1 MVVAVMSGFVASLAA
16 PWLHRLARGIT
27 GWIIALLPLSIFLYF
42 ASFAGAIGAGAT
54 FSFSHAWVP
63 SLGVSL
69 SFYLDGLS
77 LLFVLLISG
86 IGTLILIYAG
96 GYLAG
101 HPQLGSFYGYLL
113 MFMASMLG
121 VSLANNLLSLFVF
134 WELTSVSS
142 YLLIG
147 FDHEKE
153 ASRSAALKALLVT
166 GGGGLAMLAG
176 LVLLNQVSGTTEI
189 SELVLHGEAVRSH
202 QLYLPI
208 LLLIL
213 LGAFTK
219 SAQAPFHFWLPAAM
233 EAPTPVSAYL
243 HSATMVKAGIY
254 LLARMSPVLG
264 GTIPWVTI
272 VTLVGAVT
280 MLVGAYLALY
290 YSNLKRILAYTTI
303 SSLGTLVLLLGIGT
317 SGAIK
322 AAMVFLLAH
331 ALYKGAM
338 FMIAGTVYHETGTQD
353 ADELGGLRRLMPITA
368 LIAGLAAVSLAGFG
382 PVLSFIGKELLLEAV
397 LEAPQFW
404 LLFTITVVVAG
415 AVNVAMA
422 FVVGYKP
429 FFGSERPTPKHA
441 HEAPISLWLGPAILA
456 ILGIGI
462 GVFPAVVAAN
472 LIAPAV
478 LAVYG
483 EPISVVL
490 ALWHGLNPALFMS
503 LLSVL
508 TGYGLFKTWEA
519 WRKRTSQL
527 ERFLSWGPTWWYDK
541 SLDLL
546 NDVARNLTGLI
557 QSGRLHHYI
566 TIIIFTTLG
575 LVGYTFVTRGV
586 RLSFQSLPELRFYE
600 AGLAILILLAAL
612 AAVRSRSR
620 LSAVAALGVVGFGV
634 ALTFVLFGAP
644 DLAMTQLMIET
655 MTVILLVL
663 VLYHLPGFARLSTR
677 VQRRVDAVIAL
688 SAGAMMTLL
697 VLVATSVEQFPPIS
711 GYFAENS
718 YRLGHGRNIV
728 NVILVDFRALDTM
741 GEITVLAL
749 AGVGVFALLKLRLG
763 KEGRPR
769 K

>member
-1 MVVAVMSGFVASLAA
+1 MEVAVMSGFVASLAA
-16 PWLHRLARGIT
+16 PWLHKLARGIT

-42 ASFAGAIGAGAT
+42 ASFAGAIGAGVT
-54 FSFSHAWVP
+54 FSFSRAWVP
-63 SLGVSL
+63 SLGVNL

-86 IGTLILIYAG
+86 IGTLIVIYAG

-101 HPQLGSFYGYLL
+101 HPQLGSFYGYVL

-134 WELTSVSS
+134 WELTSLSS

-176 LVLLNQVSGTTEI
+176 LVLLNQVSGATEI

-331 ALYKGAM
+331 ALYKGA
-338 FMIAGTVYHETGTQD
+338 IVHDRWDGLPRDRHSRCGRAGRAAADD
-353 ADELGGLRRLMPITA
+353 ANHCSDCRARRSVPGRVWAGAEFYRKRA
-368 LIAGLAAVSLAGFG
+368 LARSGPGSASILAAFHDYSYSCRGCKCRHGF
-382 PVLSFIGKELLLEAV
+382 
-397 LEAPQFW
+397 
-404 LLFTITVVVAG
+404 
-415 AVNVAMA
+415 
-422 FVVGYKP
+422 
-429 FFGSERPTPKHA
+429 R
-441 HEAPISLWLGPAILA
+441 
-456 ILGIGI
+456 
-462 GVFPAVVAAN
+462 
-472 LIAPAV
+472 
-478 LAVYG
+478 
-483 EPISVVL
+483 
-490 ALWHGLNPALFMS
+490 
-503 LLSVL
+503 
-508 TGYGLFKTWEA
+508 
-519 WRKRTSQL
+519 
-527 ERFLSWGPTWWYDK
+527 D
-541 SLDLL
+541 
-546 NDVARNLTGLI
+546 
-557 QSGRLHHYI
+557 
-566 TIIIFTTLG
+566 
-575 LVGYTFVTRGV
+575 
-586 RLSFQSLPELRFYE
+586 
-600 AGLAILILLAAL
+600 
-612 AAVRSRSR
+612 
-620 LSAVAALGVVGFGV
+620 
-634 ALTFVLFGAP
+634 
-644 DLAMTQLMIET
+644 
-655 MTVILLVL
+655 
-663 VLYHLPGFARLSTR
+663 R
-677 VQRRVDAVIAL
+677 V
-688 SAGAMMTLL
+688 
-697 VLVATSVEQFPPIS
+697 
-711 GYFAENS
+711 
-718 YRLGHGRNIV
+718 
-728 NVILVDFRALDTM
+728 
-741 GEITVLAL
+741 
-749 AGVGVFALLKLRLG
+749 
-763 KEGRPR
+763 
-769 K
+769 